1 MRFRLSL
8 YLCTRNDW
16 CKDRFVGLAMVAFY
30 LFGPFHRNPV
40 PPYAR
45 QANFVAVLVILLS
58 IVSDGFEHAR
68 SAEVDSVEV
77 FAQPNPGQPSTM
89 IDMSVYPAP
98 VSPPSV
104 RSDQVRLTDDELV
117 IGIVIDQKPMAYPVR
132 FMAMVEVVNDV
143 VEGVPIAPT
152 WCPLSGTGV
161 IFFRKIHGEELT
173 FDFGTGLKGDNL
185 LIVDRETKSVWSQL
199 QHQAISGEHK
209 DDMISA
215 LPSIQ
220 TTWKA
225 WKSSYPNTD
234 VMVFPGHQGYPYFYQ
249 DFRNP
254 ASGIAAH
261 DTSELGLG
269 LELEGESR
277 FYPFATLATHEI
289 PVIDVVKEKQVEIYF
304 DQESITA
311 WATDTD
317 KLLLL
322 TMVAYKEAWLE
333 FFPDSRIFE

>member
-1 MRFRLSL
+1 MPLR
-8 YLCTRNDW
+8 
-16 CKDRFVGLAMVAFY
+16 V
-30 LFGPFHRNPV
+30 
-40 PPYAR
+40 R
-45 QANFVAVLVILLS
+45 QAHLVITLILLPLV
-58 IVSDGFEHAR
+58 IHDGVKQTHA
-68 SAEVDSVEV
+68 AEVDSVEV
-77 FAQPNPGQPSTM
+77 FAQPNPGRPPSM
-89 IDMSVYPAP
+89 INMTVHPAP

-104 RSDQVRLTDDELV
+104 SSNQVRLADNELV
-117 IGIVIDQKPMAYPVR
+117 IGIVIDQKPMAYPIR
-132 FMAMVEVVNDV
+132 YMAMVEVVNDV
-143 VEGVPIAPT
+143 VEGVPIATT
-152 WCPLSGTGV
+152 WCPLSGTGA
-161 IFFRKIHGEELT
+161 IFLRKIHGEELT

-225 WKSSYPNTD
+225 WRSSYPNTD
-234 VMVFPGHQGYPYFYQ
+234 VMVFPGHQGYPYFYH

-254 ASGIAAH
+254 APGLAVH

-269 LELEGESR
+269 LKIEGESR
-277 FYPFATLATHEI
+277 FYPFAALATHEI
-289 PVIDVVKEKQVEIYF
+289 PVIDVIKEKQVEIYF
-304 DQESITA
+304 DPESITA
-311 WATDTD
+311 WATDRE

-333 FFPDSRIFE
+333 FFPDTQIFE